1 MNSGISVFCVVA
13 NSILTGLHPPDLCH
27 NKVVVNIALGIL
39 QAFAG
44 LGISMNKT
52 CPGCEQTPVEV

>member
-1 MNSGISVFCVVA
+1 MFCVVA

-27 NKVVVNIALGIL
+27 NKVVVNIALAFYRHL
-39 QAFAG
+39 QDR
-44 LGISMNKT
+44 GISINKT

>member
-44 LGISMNKT
+44 QGYFY
-52 CPGCEQTPVEV
+52 